1 MYVKIDFII
10 LAPTEAAA
18 RATKPGGN
26 RTITTA
32 RLVGGKGG
40 KRSTR
45 GKRPERVLLHAHNRG
60 YREQIESKMPPWKQ
74 IASSTEALNQA
85 WFRKRPVATTRR
97 EMKTP

>member
-1 MYVKIDFII
+1 MRIDLII

-18 RATKPGGN
+18 RATKPGGD

-32 RLVGGKGG
+32 RVVGGKGG

-45 GKRPERVLLHAHNRG
+45 GKRPERVLLHEYIKG

-74 IASSTEALNQA
+74 IASSTEKLNQA
-85 WFRKRPVATTRR
+85 WFR
-97 EMKTP
+97 